1 MMMKN
6 KIIIAFFSIA
16 VLLSGCIKDTL
27 DRKPLNLISDADIWV
42 STTMIDIYMAALY
55 DNIQIGFT
63 GQNYQ
68 SVFTDEAAT
77 VLQGAPVLQRNYG
90 VINRFLN
97 ITQYL
102 WIRRTNYFLDKIQAA
117 TIPADQIKQYT
128 AECRFI
134 RAYYYFDLVKKYG
147 GMPII
152 EQVQDFTG
160 DNLDEL
166 KVFRNTEDEVYTFIL
181 KELDAAIADLP
192 ESWDAKNAN
201 RATKTVAQALK
212 SRAMLYA
219 GSIAKYGSMQLNG
232 LIGIPA
238 SKATMYFSESLKA
251 SNAVMQSNKYS
262 LYEKAY
268 NAATKT
274 GDPVKN
280 YTDIFLDKNNSEII
294 FQRAY
299 VVPDKPHSFDFENT
313 PIAYIASSGSAIC
326 PLLELVESYEYVDG
340 TGGILNVDGREFDSP
355 DDLFKN
361 KDPRFAASIFRSGSP
376 FIGRPIQMWAGV
388 YDTDGRLYQTPDQK
402 FPKDPNVLQVGLDGP
417 HSRTRY
423 TKTGFYIRKYINQN
437 QIVGAASLSD
447 QSYIDIRYAEILL
460 NYTEAA
466 LELGTNLPDALTAIN
481 LVRNRAGIKTL
492 AAGELTID
500 RLRNE
505 RKVELA
511 FEDKRFWDMKRWRI
525 AKSLFNNSFM
535 HGLYPYLRYTGT
547 GYKYIF
553 KKITG
558 APLDE
563 GLTRTFEEKDYYSN
577 LSGYISTNSNIINN
591 PGW

>member
-1 MMMKN
+1 MKN
-6 KIIIAFFSIA
+6 KIIIVFVSIA
-16 VLLSGCIKDTL
+16 IFLSGCIKDTL

-42 STTMIDIYMAALY
+42 STTMVDVYMAALY
-55 DNIQIGFT
+55 DNIQIGHT

-68 SVFTDEAAT
+68 SIFTDEAAT
-77 VLQGAPVLQRNYG
+77 ALQASPVLQRNYG
-90 VINRFLN
+90 AINRFLN
-97 ITQYL
+97 TTQYL
-102 WIRRTNYFLDKIQAA
+102 WIRRTNYFLERIKTA
-117 TIPADQIKQYT
+117 TIPANDITQFT

-160 DNLDEL
+160 NNLEEL
-166 KVFRNTEDEVYTFIL
+166 KVSRNTEDEVYSFIL
-181 KELDAAIADLP
+181 RELDAAIDGLP
-192 ESWDAKNAN
+192 DTREAKNGN
-201 RATKTVAQALK
+201 RATKMVAQALK

-219 GSIAKYGSMQLNG
+219 GSIAKYGTVQLNG

-238 SKATMYFSESLKA
+238 SRANFYFTEALKA
-251 SNAVMQSNKYS
+251 SNAVIQSNKYA
-262 LYEKAY
+262 LYDKVF
-268 NAATKT
+268 NPATQT

-280 YTDIFLDKNNSEII
+280 YTDIFLDKNNKEII

-299 VVPDKPHSFDFENT
+299 IVPDKAHGYDFDNL
-313 PIAYIASSGSAIC
+313 PIAFLSSNGSLIC

-340 TGGILNVDGREFDSP
+340 TPGILNVDGREFDSP
-355 DDLFKN
+355 DELFKN

-388 YDTDGRLYQTPDQK
+388 YDTDGKLYQTPDQK
-402 FPKDPNVLQVGLDGP
+402 FPKDNNILQVGLDGP
-417 HSRTRY
+417 HSRGRY

-437 QIVGAASLSD
+437 QIINAANLSD
-447 QSYIDIRYAEILL
+447 QSYIDIRFAEVLL

-466 LELGTNLPDALTAIN
+466 LELGTNLPEALTAIN
-481 LVRNRAGIKTL
+481 LLRSRAGIKTL
-492 AAGELTID
+492 TGGELTME

-525 AKSLFNNSFM
+525 AKSIFNNSFM
-535 HGLYPYLRYTGT
+535 HGLYPYLRYTGS
-547 GYKYIF
+547 GYKYQF